1 MRQSGYQHYH
11 KTTDLPANVTRAQQM
26 GGGILK
32 MNIAVLTQVA
42 GIPPLFANDF
52 E

>member
-1 MRQSGYQHYH
+1 MPSGYQHYH

-26 GGGILK
+26 GGAILK
-32 MNIAVLTQVA
+32 MNIAVLTEAA
-42 GIPPLFANDF
+42 GMAPLFADDF